1 MRFRSFHRHLTKFA
15 KGSHGSSTTPPKRG
29 EVRIDAVDGEG
40 ESYGPVM
47 LSIDAGEA
55 VHFNSDDLESGN
67 ADNRRRWGR
76 CGSRARRVW
85 ARC

>member
-1 MRFRSFHRHLTKFA
+1 MCERVRRHKGFA
-15 KGSHGSSTTPPKRG
+15 RVINHATEAG